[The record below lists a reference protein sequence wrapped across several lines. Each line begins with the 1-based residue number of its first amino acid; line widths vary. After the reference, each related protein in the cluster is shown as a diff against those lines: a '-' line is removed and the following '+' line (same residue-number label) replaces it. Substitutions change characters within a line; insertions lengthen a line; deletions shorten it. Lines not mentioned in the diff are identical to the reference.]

1 MRTNFSYAAAFGMPS
16 ALLTVATVI
25 FVAGKPRYRC
35 IPVAGSVVVRS
46 LKAIW
51 FAFRRLVARRL
62 RCEPSNGQ
70 HWLDCAATEFGAVVV
85 ADVKSALNASL
96 LFVPMPFF
104 WALFDQH
111 QSRWI
116 FQAKKMDRDLLGL
129 HLDPDQIPLL
139 NPLLVLVLIPL
150 FDYVVYPLA
159 RRGCGGALKPLTR
172 MMIGMLFITLSF
184 LMAAFVESLI
194 NSSGDNTISI
204 VYQFPQYLLLTIGEV
219 LTSITG

>member
-1 MRTNFSYAAAFGMPS
+1 M
-16 ALLTVATVI
+16 
-25 FVAGKPRYRC
+25 
-35 IPVAGSVVVRS
+35 RS

-51 FAFRRLVARRL
+51 FGFSRFVARRL

-70 HWLDCAATEFGAVVV
+70 HWLDCAVPLFGAAVVS
-85 ADVKSALNASL
+85 DVKSALNASL

-116 FQAKKMDRDLLGL
+116 FQAKKMDRELFGL

-150 FDYVVYPLA
+150 FDYAIYPCA
-159 RRGCGGALKPLTR
+159 RSCRGGNALKPLTR
-172 MMIGMLFITLSF
+172 MIVGMLLITLAF
-184 LMAAFVESLI
+184 VMAAVVEGWI
-194 NSSGDNTISI
+194 NASDPGSIS
-204 VYQFPQYLLLTIGEV
+204 VVWQFPQYLLLTTGEV
-219 LTSITG
+219 LTSITGYACGKRFQACFLIINDFAM